1 MTPQAGFAAPRRV
14 ARSGWGA
21 AMGWLAGRRV
31 PAAALLALALLGV
44 GCSTLP
50 KTGPDTV
57 PPIRRYEDVVTTP
70 GPHLLDVPDP
80 LEGFN
85 RGAYRFNY
93 YFDTYVLLPVV
104 RAYEF
109 LMPDYAEDRVSSALD
124 NIAEFGNLTNNL
136 LQLKARDLG
145 ITAGRVVVNST
156 AGVAG
161 LWDPATGWGL
171 ERRAEDFGQTLGH
184 YGLGAGPYLVL
195 PFFGPSSVRDAAGLA
210 ADSAAFSFIGPSAWV
225 NELSISAA
233 YGATSAVDRRHR
245 IPFGYHESGS
255 PFEYEL
261 LRMLYPMRREF
272 EVAD

>member
-1 MTPQAGFAAPRRV
+1 
-14 ARSGWGA
+14 
-21 AMGWLAGRRV
+21 
-31 PAAALLALALLGV
+31 
-44 GCSTLP
+44 
-50 KTGPDTV
+50 
-57 PPIRRYEDVVTTP
+57 VVQSP

-80 LEGFN
+80 LEGYN

-93 YFDTYVLLPVV
+93 YFDTYVLRPIV

-109 LMPDYAEDRVSSALD
+109 VMPDYAEDRVSSALD

-136 LQLKARDLG
+136 LQLKPKDFG
-145 ITAGRVVVNST
+145 ITVGRVVLNST

-161 LWDPATGWGL
+161 LWDPASEAGL
-171 ERRAEDFGQTLGH
+171 ERQPEDFGQTLGH
-184 YGLGAGPYLVL
+184 YGVGAGPYLVL
-195 PFFGPSSVRDAAGLA
+195 PFFGPSSVRDAVGLA
-210 ADSAAFSFIGPSAWV
+210 ADSAAFNFIGPSAWV
-225 NELSISAA
+225 NELSVSAA

-245 IPFGYHESGS
+245 IPFGYLESGS

>member
-1 MTPQAGFAAPRRV
+1 
-14 ARSGWGA
+14 
-21 AMGWLAGRRV
+21 MGWLAGRRALG
-31 PAAALLALALLGV
+31 AAVLAATLLGY

-50 KTGPDTV
+50 RTGPDTV
-57 PPIRRYEDVVTTP
+57 PPIRRYEDVVKGP

-85 RGAYRFNY
+85 RGTYRFNY
-93 YFDTYVLLPVV
+93 YFDTYVLRPVV
-104 RAYEF
+104 RVYEF
-109 LMPDYAEDRVSSALD
+109 VMPDYAEDRVSSAVD
-124 NIAEFGNLTNNL
+124 NIGEFGNLTNNL
-136 LQLKARDLG
+136 LQLKLTDAG

-156 AGVAG
+156 VGVAG

-171 ERRAEDFGQTLGH
+171 ERQPEDFGQTLGH

-195 PFFGPSSVRDAAGLA
+195 PFFGPSSVRDATGLA
-210 ADSAAFSFIGPSAWV
+210 ADSATFTFIGPSAWV

-272 EVAD
+272 EVAE